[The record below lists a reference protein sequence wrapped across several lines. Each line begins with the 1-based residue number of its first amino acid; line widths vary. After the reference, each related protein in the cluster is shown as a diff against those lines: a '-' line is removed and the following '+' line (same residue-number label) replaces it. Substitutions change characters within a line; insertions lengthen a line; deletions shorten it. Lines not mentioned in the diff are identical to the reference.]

1 METLISKPCRSENSS
16 ISAASPEEDTKKNPN
31 LEEVVRGSHHH
42 HHHHHHEPYKPRSG
56 FDHYHHHRHQQ
67 QQQQQQHHDDQVL
80 ELKLFTMDSSSSQ
93 VMIKEPVSS
102 SSIHH
107 ESIGTAAGK
116 RSSSKQRGFSCSFC
130 NKNFSTSQA
139 LGGHQNAHKQERA
152 LAKRRKDEIHMGS
165 SLGHHNHFPYY
176 NTTYSTLSNQI
187 PSFYGSFNRSSPS
200 SSSSPLG
207 VSMHSMIRKPS
218 YPWIPL
224 STSDRFSHGN
234 KAANMMMMM
243 NSTKQQQLAYNNN
256 DHKLRLEGIIQQAQ
270 KSGGGGGVGG
280 SGDFPNFASSI
291 IDSNNAENGRASN
304 LVEFLKEKTPLQTS
318 NNHNHDQDD
327 SAGLDLSLKL

>member
-16 ISAASPEEDTKKNPN
+16 ISAASPEEDTKKSPN
-31 LEEVVRGSHHH
+31 LEEEVVRGSHHH
-42 HHHHHHEPYKPRSG
+42 HEPYRPRSG
-56 FDHYHHHRHQQ
+56 FDHHHHHHHQQ
-67 QQQQQQHHDDQVL
+67 QQHHHDDQVL

-93 VMIKEPVSS
+93 VMIKEPISS
-102 SSIHH
+102 SLIHH
-107 ESIGTAAGK
+107 ESIGTVAGK
-116 RSSSKQRGFSCSFC
+116 RSSSKHRGFSCSFC

-165 SLGHHNHFPYY
+165 SLGHHHQFPYY

-207 VSMHSMIRKPS
+207 VSINSMIRKTS

-234 KAANMMMMM
+234 KAANMMMMV
-243 NSTKQQQLAYNNN
+243 NSTRQQLAYNNN

-270 KSGGGGGVGG
+270 KSGGGCSIGGVGDDSG
-280 SGDFPNFASSI
+280 GGDFPSFASSS
-291 IDSNNAENGRASN
+291 IDNNNAENDRASN

-318 NNHNHDQDD
+318 INHDQDD

>member
-31 LEEVVRGSHHH
+31 LEEEVVRGSHHH
-42 HHHHHHEPYKPRSG
+42 HGPYKPRSG
-56 FDHYHHHRHQQ
+56 FDHHHHHHH
-67 QQQQQQHHDDQVL
+67 QQQQQHHDDQVL

-93 VMIKEPVSS
+93 VMIKEPISS

-165 SLGHHNHFPYY
+165 SLGNHNHFPYY

-187 PSFYGSFNRSSPS
+187 PSFYGSFNRLSPS

-234 KAANMMMMM
+234 KAANIMMMM
-243 NSTKQQQLAYNNN
+243 NSTRQQQQQLAYNNN
-256 DHKLRLEGIIQQAQ
+256 DDHKLRLEDIIQQAQ
-270 KSGGGGGVGG
+270 KNGGGGGG
-280 SGDFPNFASSI
+280 GDFPSFASSS

-318 NNHNHDQDD
+318 INHDQDD
-327 SAGLDLSLKL
+327 SAVLDLSLKL